1 MTATVVDPRSVLDD
15 LRRARRRTRM
25 GEIHWIDALYK
36 AYLTAFLAGLAV
48 LFLSGAVGDAELTA
62 AQVDDV
68 RTTGPAVIGLGIALI
83 VAGLVRSGSRG
94 GPLALEAPDV
104 RHVLLSPVPRSVAL
118 RGPAV
123 RQLRHAAFV
132 GLVVG
137 AIAGQLAVRR
147 LPGEALEWVVCGA
160 SVGALGAVAAYGAGY
175 VAAGLRL
182 RPWLGLLVGLV
193 MIGWAAADLAGVV
206 PGPSPFA
213 VLGSLA
219 LWPLELEWW
228 AVAGA
233 AGAVALGAAGLAA
246 VGGLSLEAAER
257 RTSLVGQLRFAATL
271 QDLRTVMV
279 LRRQLAQEH
288 PRRTAWV
295 RVVPLGGGRFPV
307 WERDWRGV
315 ARWPLVRFGRVLVLG
330 GIAGAALVGV
340 ANGTTPLV
348 VVAGLAVFVAGLDAV
363 EGLAQEV
370 DHPTVTE
377 SVPVARG
384 RVHLRHLPMGI
395 AVLVVA
401 GLAGLA
407 VAMALEPSADTL
419 AVGAVVVVSAALCG
433 AAASGLSTVSGPIE
447 QTGAWSMV
455 PPEVSGLRNVVRL
468 AFPPAVAV
476 LGVLPV
482 VPAVRGPE
490 EAAPVANAAVAAVV
504 SAVVALLVMAWVA
517 SRDAV
522 LAQAR
527 EAMEQMNQ
535 GAGPTRAVRD
545 VVAESERAS
554 TAEPEPADAGDAEP
568 SSDSPVRRPVPP
580 PRHRRKKKVQP

>member
-1 MTATVVDPRSVLDD
+1 MTATVADPRSVLDD

-36 AYLTAFLAGLAV
+36 AYLTAFLAGVAV

-68 RTTGPAVIGLGIALI
+68 RSTGPAVIGLGLALL
-83 VAGLVRSGSRG
+83 VAGLVRSGTRG

-118 RGPAV
+118 RGPAL

-137 AIAGQLAVRR
+137 AVAGQLAVRR
-147 LPGEALEWVVCGA
+147 LPGDPLEWVVCGA
-160 SVGALGAVAAYGAGY
+160 VVGALGAGAAYGAGFL
-175 VAAGLRL
+175 ASGLRL
-182 RPWLGLLVGLV
+182 RPWLGLLIAALMV
-193 MIGWAAADLAGVV
+193 GWAAVDVADLV

-213 VLGSLA
+213 VLGALA
-219 LWPLELEWW
+219 LWPLELDWW
-228 AVAGA
+228 ALPAA
-233 AGAVALGAAGLAA
+233 AGAVALAIGGVAA
-246 VGGLSLEAAER
+246 VGGVSLEAAER

-271 QDLRTVMV
+271 QDLRTVIV

-288 PRRTAWV
+288 PRRSAWV
-295 RVVPLGGGRFPV
+295 SWVPLGRGRFPV

-315 ARWPLVRFGRVLVLG
+315 ARWPAVRFLRVGVLG
-330 GIAGAALVGV
+330 AVAGASLVGV

-370 DHPTVTE
+370 DHPTVAE
-377 SVPVARG
+377 SVPVVRG
-384 RVHLRHLPMGI
+384 RVHLLHLPMGVV
-395 AVLVVA
+395 VLVLTGLVGWGVA
-401 GLAGLA
+401 I
-407 VAMALEPSADTL
+407 ALEPSTDTA
-419 AVGAVVVVSAALCG
+419 AVGAVIVISAAVCG
-433 AAASGLSTVSGPIE
+433 AAAAGLSTVSGPIE
-447 QTGAWSMV
+447 QSGAWSMV

-468 AFPPAVAV
+468 GFPPAVAV

-482 VPAVRGPE
+482 LPAVRGPE
-490 EAAPVANAAVAAVV
+490 EAAPVANAAVAAIAA
-504 SAVVALLVMAWVA
+504 AVVAAVVMAWIA

-527 EAMEQMNQ
+527 AAMEQMNQ
-535 GAGPTRAVRD
+535 GTSPTRAVRE
-545 VVAESERAS
+545 VV
-554 TAEPEPADAGDAEP
+554 DAGEP
-568 SSDSPVRRPVPP
+568 TRGHREEPTVPGELRRPTPPVRQ
-580 PRHRRKKKVQP
+580 RRKKKVQP